1 MKILLATV
9 FLLFVTS
16 NGFAQSVSSS
26 GLTDKEITELSS
38 NLAMKL
44 ILNDSQTTAVENLL
58 KNYRS
63 DLTKV
68 MGSSI
73 QESQNK
79 IMSATNEQIVALLD
93 SKQQMKFNVISSDW
107 WESVQKAASN

>member
-1 MKILLATV
+1 MKTLLTIIPILFLFAT
-9 FLLFVTS
+9 
-16 NGFAQSVSSS
+16 GFAQSGASA
-26 GLTDKEITELSS
+26 GLTDKEITDLSS

-68 MGSSI
+68 MGSSV

-107 WESVQKAASN
+107 WKSVQEAASN

>member
-1 MKILLATV
+1 MKPLLTIFALLIL
-9 FLLFVTS
+9 FS
-16 NGFAQSVSSS
+16 NMFAQSGSSI

-44 ILNDSQTTAVENLL
+44 ILSDSQTAEVENLL
-58 KNYRS
+58 KNYRT

-68 MGSSI
+68 MGSSV

-79 IMSATNEQIVALLD
+79 IMSATNEKIVALLD
-93 SKQQMKFNVISSDW
+93 SKQLMKFNVISTDW
-107 WESVQKAASN
+107 WKSVQEASGN